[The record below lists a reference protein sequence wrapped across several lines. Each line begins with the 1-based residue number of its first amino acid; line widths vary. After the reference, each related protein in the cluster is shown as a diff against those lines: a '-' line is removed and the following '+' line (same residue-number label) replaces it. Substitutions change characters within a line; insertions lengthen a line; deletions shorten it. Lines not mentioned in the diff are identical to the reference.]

1 MKKNAVIIILI
12 VFVTLSVFAQ
22 TPPEGW
28 KGKIEIIEGVRHVH
42 NPATPLHPKL
52 TVTFMEDLSLGGEKQ
67 AGDVML
73 YSPFLSFVDN
83 NENIYI
89 TETQDLVIKV
99 FNSDGKYIRTIG
111 AKGSG
116 PGELRHISGMPCPA

>member
-67 AGDVML
+67 AGRV
-73 YSPFLSFVDN
+73 PVPDN
-83 NENIYI
+83 SKIGGIQEI
-89 TETQDLVIKV
+89 QDDEKV
-99 FNSDGKYIRTIG
+99 SEK
-111 AKGSG
+111 S
-116 PGELRHISGMPCPA
+116 LRGVKRLLG